1 MGIVVGMVYGVMGW
15 YWLVEIVTTAVK
27 YQESRRLVNG
37 VIFSRHRL

>member
-27 YQESRRLVNG
+27 ISRIKKAGKWRD
-37 VIFSRHRL
+37 F